1 MRHTFLLLLTCASLV
16 LSWGCTGNR
25 HHAYMA
31 QRTVE
36 RDPDRAN
43 ALAREAGALI
53 ESKPDEAERLLRE
66 ALRLDLYCGL
76 AHNNLGVVLLEREAY
91 YEAAAEFEWARK
103 LMPGQPGPR
112 VNLAITLEQSG
123 FTEDATQELR
133 TAREISPASLEVAS
147 ALAWMQLRHGRDD
160 PETHDL
166 LKLISLR
173 SPSQSWRDWARLQLK
188 PSGSTER
195 LRRP

>member
-1 MRHTFLLLLTCASLV
+1 MRHTFFLLLTCAL
-16 LSWGCTGNR
+16 LLLIGGCMGDR

-31 QRTVE
+31 QRSVE

-43 ALAREAGALI
+43 ALAREAGALF
-53 ESKPDEAERLLRE
+53 ESKPNEAERLLRE

-112 VNLAITLEQSG
+112 VNLAITLERAG
-123 FTEDATQELR
+123 FLEDATQELR
-133 TAREISPASLEVAS
+133 TAREISPGSLEVAS

-160 PETHDL
+160 PQTHDL
-166 LKLISLR
+166 LRLISLR
-173 SPSQSWRDWARLQLK
+173 SPSQSWREWARLQLK
-188 PSGSTER
+188 PSGTAER
-195 LRRP
+195 LGRP